1 MCVKTCFK
9 HIFTNSILLDY
20 RLNNSEQGMMIGKW
34 EGSRGEKTGRPIL
47 GAGARLNK
55 ENLEQHGGSR
65 KQYNNSQ
72 PHRRN
77 KGWEHDDRFENH
89 YD

>member
-1 MCVKTCFK
+1 MSFSVKTK
-9 HIFTNSILLDY
+9 PIDY
-20 RLNNSEQGMMIGKW
+20 RLNNSEPGMMVGKW

-55 ENLEQHGGSR
+55 ENKDHGGR
-65 KQYNNSQ
+65 KHHSSQ
-72 PHRRN
+72 SHRKN
-77 KGWEHDDRFENH
+77 KGWEHDDRFENN

>member
-1 MCVKTCFK
+1 
-9 HIFTNSILLDY
+9 
-20 RLNNSEQGMMIGKW
+20 MMIGKW

-55 ENLEQHGGSR
+55 EKKDHGGR
-65 KQYNNSQ
+65 KHHNTQSQ
-72 PHRRN
+72 SHRKN
-77 KGWEHDDRFENH
+77 KGWEHDDRFENN